1 MYGFICIY
9 IDLYVYIWFYKD
21 VFGDLAMFN

>member
-9 IDLYVYIWFYKD
+9 SY
-21 VFGDLAMFN
+21 NT